1 MRYLI
6 LFAFVFLPVQSAFAQ
21 YSEAPPLPPDQL
33 AFRTRLE
40 ADASIVKLICGLMMP
55 IDPKE
60 MYAREA
66 TLQQAENN
74 KLRFAFYKAAKRGKT
89 VKAGYT
95 CGADEGG
102 TISEYLLVEN
112 GKITRVADFSRDPF
126 GGRRIITWQCT
137 DLALGNFA
145 QTATEGI
152 VFEVLK
158 NTDLKNKVLWLTCK
172 TDTGRLT
179 F

>member
-6 LFAFVFLPVQSAFAQ
+6 VFAFVLFAAPSGFSQ
-21 YSEAPPLPPDQL
+21 YGEPRPLPPDQHAL
-33 AFRTRLE
+33 RMRLE
-40 ADASIVKLICGLMMP
+40 ADRSVVKLTCGLMMP

-60 MYAREA
+60 MYARAA
-66 TLQQAENN
+66 TVQQGENN
-74 KLRFAFYKAAKRGKT
+74 KLRLAFYKAAKRGKT

-102 TISEYLLVEN
+102 TVSEYLLVEK

-137 DLALGNFA
+137 DLALGNFV
-145 QTATEGI
+145 QTGNRGI

-158 NTDLKNKVLWLTCK
+158 DDDLKNKVLWLTCK